1 MMDII
6 ELILRKKEWDTKIK
20 VVAVEIEFTG
30 PMSETILVA
39 GDEIRKTD
47 AQILKILEFNKWD
60 NMVHLRADKSSFAVF
75 QRFPEFTKTKA
86 PFMVVIDQ
94 KGLI

>member
-1 MMDII
+1 MDII

-30 PMSETILVA
+30 PMSETILVS
-39 GDEIRKTD
+39 GDESRKTD
-47 AQILKILEFNKWD
+47 VQILKILEFNKWD

-75 QRFPEFTKTKA
+75 KRFPEFTKTKA
-86 PFMVVIDQ
+86 PFMVVVDQ